1 MFLQTYTLQYF
12 IIIFCTTMARKKKGA
27 AAQTAASQ
35 AAASAFR
42 KQFESLPP
50 EPVTAPAS
58 REASPPPLPTFLSYK
73 ELRRR
78 HIENLRTTVE
88 AALIPLPVDNDD
100 DFVVPS
106 QEDEYQDMMNKLRL
120 QWEHMGFYTHHPN
133 HNPANAS
140 EDEVEAILRG
150 HPKLGRVLKEY
161 KILLNPPKMHSL
173 LLQFPTRNR
182 HEEYRALNNSK
193 PVELRIKPKCG
204 IVELDVPVDVHNHYD
219 IEKGVTYGRALRT
232 SHTLQ
237 HGGSFGLAGGHG
249 VDNEPITDYR
259 APNMLQGPSTERLL
273 ENFDDANNKGYVMN
287 KITLGGMIIPF
298 KEGDPI
304 YMSAAFS
311 GGTNSLML
319 LQTRVYG

>member
-1 MFLQTYTLQYF
+1 MLLHSF
-12 IIIFCTTMARKKKGA
+12 ILKNFNTIVCTMMPRMKRGTA
-27 AAQTAASQ
+27 AEIAASQ
-35 AAASAFR
+35 AAAKAFR
-42 KQFESLPP
+42 EQFERLPP

-58 REASPPPLPTFLSYK
+58 RTASPPPFPPLLLYK
-73 ELRRR
+73 ELRRMYL
-78 HIENLRTTVE
+78 ENLRPTIE
-88 AALIPLPVDNDD
+88 ASLIPLPVDDD
-100 DFVVPS
+100 DEFVVPS
-106 QEDEYQDMMNKLRL
+106 QEDEYQGMMNKLRL
-120 QWEHMGFYTHHPN
+120 QWEHMGFYSHHPN

-182 HEEYRALNNSK
+182 HEEYRTLNNSK
-193 PVELRIKPKCG
+193 PLELRIKPKCG
-204 IVELDVPVDVHNHYD
+204 IVELDVPVDLHNHYD
-219 IEKGVTYGRALRT
+219 IEKGVMYGRALRT